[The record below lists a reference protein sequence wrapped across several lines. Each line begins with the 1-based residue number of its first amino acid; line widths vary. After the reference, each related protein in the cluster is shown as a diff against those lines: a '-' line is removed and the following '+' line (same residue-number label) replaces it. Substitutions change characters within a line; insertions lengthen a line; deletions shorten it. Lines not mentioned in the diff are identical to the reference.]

1 MSEKGPSIWT
11 YIWAILG
18 VILSLL
24 YLSNPGLGFFEFIP
38 DALPGVGNI
47 DEVIATTILLSSL
60 ARLGIQI
67 APTATKSARPE
78 LIPEKKPQ
86 SDQ

>member
-24 YLSNPGLGFFEFIP
+24 YLSNPGWGIFELLP
-38 DALPGVGNI
+38 DALPGIGNI
-47 DEVIATTILLSSL
+47 DEVIATTILLTSL
-60 ARLGIQI
+60 AKLGIQI
-67 APTATKSARPE
+67 APTATKLPRAE